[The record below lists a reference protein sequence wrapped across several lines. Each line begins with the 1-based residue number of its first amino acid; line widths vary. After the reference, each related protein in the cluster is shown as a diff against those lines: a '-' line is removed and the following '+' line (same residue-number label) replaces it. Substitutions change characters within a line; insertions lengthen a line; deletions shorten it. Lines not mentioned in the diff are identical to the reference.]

1 MIGDQ
6 IKALRKTLD
15 LTQQAFC
22 ERIGIKR
29 NTIAK
34 YETGRGEPID
44 AVVSLICREFDVSE
58 EWLRTGKGKMFKE
71 KGTDALDI
79 LASEYGM
86 SQSDRILIEKFLSL
100 KPEHRQAVMKYAIDV
115 VAAFNALDNSEISA
129 EQTAPER
136 QMTVE
141 EAEADY
147 IKSCLGAAQ
156 QTEPSAS
163 NITSETKI
171 G

>member
-44 AVVSLICREFDVSE
+44 AVVSLICREFGVSE
-58 EWLRTGKGKMFKE
+58 EWLRTGNGKMFKE
-71 KGTDALDI
+71 KETDALDI

-100 KPEHRQAVMKYAIDV
+100 KPEHRQAVMQYAIDV
-115 VAAFNALDNSEISA
+115 AAAFNSLENTVTVSGQIDPKEKMS
-129 EQTAPER
+129 
-136 QMTVE
+136 VE
-141 EAEADY
+141 EAEAVY
-147 IKSCLGAAQ
+147 IKSRLDAAQ
-156 QTEPSAS
+156 KTGPSVLNTLS
-163 NITSETKI
+163 DTIT